1 MLRMLLAGVAG
12 AALTYFLDPDR
23 GRRRR
28 NMARDRLGG
37 VLRHQYS
44 RAERL
49 GRAARAEAYGV
60 KQKMAHPVSEDDA
73 PPNDATLTQ
82 RVESEVFR
90 DPGVPKGRININAE
104 EGVIV
109 LRGELDHPEQIT
121 DIENRVRNVPGVLD
135 VKNLLHL
142 PGTPAPR

>member
-1 MLRMLLAGVAG
+1 MWRVWLAGAAG
-12 AALTYFLDPDR
+12 AALVYFFDPDR

-28 NMARDRLGG
+28 NMARDRIVAAFRG
-37 VLRHQYS
+37 QYN

-49 GRAARAEAYGV
+49 RRAASAEAYGL
-60 KQKMAHPVSEDDA
+60 KQKVTHPRAEDEA

-90 DPGVPKGRININAE
+90 DPNIPKGRVNINAE

-109 LRGELDHPEQIT
+109 LRGELDRPDQIQA
-121 DIENRVRNVPGVLD
+121 IEAAVRKVPGVLD
-135 VKNLLHL
+135 VRNLLHL
-142 PGTPAPR
+142 PTTATP

>member
-1 MLRMLLAGVAG
+1 MWRMLLAGAAG
-12 AALTYFLDPDR
+12 AALAYFFDPDR

-28 NMARDRLGG
+28 NMTRDRVTGA
-37 VLRHQYS
+37 LRHQYS

-49 GRAARAEAYGV
+49 GRAASAQAYGL
-60 KQKMAHPVSEDDA
+60 KQKVTHPVSEDEA

-90 DPGVPKGRININAE
+90 HPSVPKGRINVNAE

-109 LRGELDHPEQIT
+109 LRGELDRPDQIT
-121 DIENRVRNVPGVLD
+121 DIENAVRNVPGVLD
-135 VKNLLHL
+135 VRNLLHL